1 MGLLGSFIGLLI
13 AFAGHELLL
22 YLLKNLLAT
31 ELPALSWK
39 PVLNGVL
46 VGLSLVLAFGL
57 APVLQLSSVPAIR
70 VLRRD
75 VGPPKVSNIITIVL
89 GLLVLMGLL
98 LLSSEDLKLGFIVV
112 GGFSSAVVLIAAIAL
127 FFTSFAG
134 RRLISFGKDATKELK
149 KVVWPT
155 RKEASQITLY
165 VFVFVLVMAIF
176 LWGVDKSLE
185 YLIFD
190 LLLNWRT

>member
-1 MGLLGSFIGLLI
+1 MSNVQIQTVSDSSDKAKLFGAIALLLVSLALYVVLDKQTSLIRIGSF
-13 AFAGHELLL
+13 
-22 YLLKNLLAT
+22 
-31 ELPALSWK
+31 
-39 PVLNGVL
+39 
-46 VGLSLVLAFGL
+46 
-57 APVLQLSSVPAIR
+57 
-70 VLRRD
+70 
-75 VGPPKVSNIITIVL
+75 
-89 GLLVLMGLL
+89 
-98 LLSSEDLKLGFIVV
+98 
-112 GGFSSAVVLIAAIAL
+112 AVVLIAAIAL

-185 YLIFD
+185 YLIFH

>member
-1 MGLLGSFIGLLI
+1 MSNVQIQTVSDSSDKAKLFGAIALLLVSLALYVVLDKQTSLIRIGSF
-13 AFAGHELLL
+13 
-22 YLLKNLLAT
+22 
-31 ELPALSWK
+31 
-39 PVLNGVL
+39 
-46 VGLSLVLAFGL
+46 
-57 APVLQLSSVPAIR
+57 
-70 VLRRD
+70 
-75 VGPPKVSNIITIVL
+75 
-89 GLLVLMGLL
+89 
-98 LLSSEDLKLGFIVV
+98 
-112 GGFSSAVVLIAAIAL
+112 AVVLIAAIAL

-134 RRLISFGKDATKELK
+134 RRLISFGKDAAKELK

>member
-1 MGLLGSFIGLLI
+1 MSNVQIQTVSDSSDKAKLFGAIALLLVSLALYVVLDKQTSLIRIGSF
-13 AFAGHELLL
+13 
-22 YLLKNLLAT
+22 
-31 ELPALSWK
+31 
-39 PVLNGVL
+39 
-46 VGLSLVLAFGL
+46 
-57 APVLQLSSVPAIR
+57 
-70 VLRRD
+70 
-75 VGPPKVSNIITIVL
+75 
-89 GLLVLMGLL
+89 
-98 LLSSEDLKLGFIVV
+98 
-112 GGFSSAVVLIAAIAL
+112 AVVLIAAIAL

>member
-1 MGLLGSFIGLLI
+1 MSNVQIQTVSDSSDKAKLFGAIALLLVSLALYVVLDKQTSLIRIGL
-13 AFAGHELLL
+13 F
-22 YLLKNLLAT
+22 
-31 ELPALSWK
+31 
-39 PVLNGVL
+39 
-46 VGLSLVLAFGL
+46 
-57 APVLQLSSVPAIR
+57 
-70 VLRRD
+70 
-75 VGPPKVSNIITIVL
+75 
-89 GLLVLMGLL
+89 
-98 LLSSEDLKLGFIVV
+98 
-112 GGFSSAVVLIAAIAL
+112 AVVLIAAIAL

>member
-1 MGLLGSFIGLLI
+1 MSNVQIQTVSDSSDKAKLFGAIALLLVSLALYVVLDKQTSLIRIGSF
-13 AFAGHELLL
+13 
-22 YLLKNLLAT
+22 
-31 ELPALSWK
+31 
-39 PVLNGVL
+39 
-46 VGLSLVLAFGL
+46 
-57 APVLQLSSVPAIR
+57 
-70 VLRRD
+70 
-75 VGPPKVSNIITIVL
+75 
-89 GLLVLMGLL
+89 
-98 LLSSEDLKLGFIVV
+98 
-112 GGFSSAVVLIAAIAL
+112 AVVLIAAIAL

-134 RRLISFGKDATKELK
+134 RRLISFGKDAAKELK

-185 YLIFD
+185 YLIFH

>member
-1 MGLLGSFIGLLI
+1 MSNVQIQTVSDSSDKAKLFGAIALLLVSLALYVVLDKQTSLIRIGSF
-13 AFAGHELLL
+13 
-22 YLLKNLLAT
+22 
-31 ELPALSWK
+31 
-39 PVLNGVL
+39 
-46 VGLSLVLAFGL
+46 
-57 APVLQLSSVPAIR
+57 
-70 VLRRD
+70 
-75 VGPPKVSNIITIVL
+75 
-89 GLLVLMGLL
+89 
-98 LLSSEDLKLGFIVV
+98 
-112 GGFSSAVVLIAAIAL
+112 AVVLIAAIAL

-134 RRLISFGKDATKELK
+134 RRLISFGKVATKELK

-185 YLIFD
+185 YLIFH

>member
-1 MGLLGSFIGLLI
+1 MSNVQIQTVSDSSDKAKLFGAIALLLVSLALYVVLDKQTSLIRIGSF
-13 AFAGHELLL
+13 
-22 YLLKNLLAT
+22 
-31 ELPALSWK
+31 
-39 PVLNGVL
+39 
-46 VGLSLVLAFGL
+46 
-57 APVLQLSSVPAIR
+57 
-70 VLRRD
+70 
-75 VGPPKVSNIITIVL
+75 
-89 GLLVLMGLL
+89 
-98 LLSSEDLKLGFIVV
+98 
-112 GGFSSAVVLIAAIAL
+112 AVVLIAAIAL

-134 RRLISFGKDATKELK
+134 RRLISFGKDAAKELK
-149 KVVWPT
+149 KVVWPA

>member
-1 MGLLGSFIGLLI
+1 MCVAIETLFFSLTEVRGRKLI
-13 AFAGHELLL
+13 A
-22 YLLKNLLAT
+22 
-31 ELPALSWK
+31 
-39 PVLNGVL
+39 
-46 VGLSLVLAFGL
+46 
-57 APVLQLSSVPAIR
+57 
-70 VLRRD
+70 
-75 VGPPKVSNIITIVL
+75 
-89 GLLVLMGLL
+89 
-98 LLSSEDLKLGFIVV
+98 
-112 GGFSSAVVLIAAIAL
+112 
-127 FFTSFAG
+127 
-134 RRLISFGKDATKELK
+134 FGKDATKELK